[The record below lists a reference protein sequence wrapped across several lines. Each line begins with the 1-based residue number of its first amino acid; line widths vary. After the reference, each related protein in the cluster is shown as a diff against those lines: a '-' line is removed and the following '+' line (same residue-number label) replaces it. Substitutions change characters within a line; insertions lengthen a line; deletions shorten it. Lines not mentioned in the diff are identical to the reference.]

1 MSDEVLWRKNAILL
15 KRLFFEKV
23 FFALKNDGS
32 FRSGTTVVD

>member
-23 FFALKNDGS
+23 FFALKNYES
-32 FRSGTTVVD
+32 FQVGLL